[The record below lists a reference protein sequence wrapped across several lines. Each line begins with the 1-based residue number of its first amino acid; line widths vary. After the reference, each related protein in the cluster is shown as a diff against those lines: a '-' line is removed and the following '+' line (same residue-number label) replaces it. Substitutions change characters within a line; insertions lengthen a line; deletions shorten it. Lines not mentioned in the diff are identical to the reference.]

1 MKISELTDERVD
13 SIIEIALAE
22 DIGRGDITSEALIP
36 CSLEG
41 KAFMLVKEAG
51 VLAGSKIAEKTL
63 HKVDPKLKVEILIQD
78 GSKVKPG
85 DIAMLVAGNVRSI
98 LKAERVAL
106 NFIQRLSGIA
116 TATAQYVE
124 KVRDLGVEI
133 ADTRKTTPGLR
144 LLEKYAVHMGG
155 GRNHRL
161 DLAEA
166 VLIKDNHIDS
176 LRILGMTFKEIV
188 TKARENT
195 PPDIKIEVEA
205 RTVEEA
211 AQAADLGV
219 DIIMLDNMN
228 IDEMTKAVE
237 LISGRAEI
245 EASGGITLK
254 NVRAAAQTGVDFISV
269 GALTHSFKSLDI
281 SLELKTQTL
290 KLI

>member
-1 MKISELTDERVD
+1 MKISQLPDEKVN

-22 DIGRGDITSEALIP
+22 DVGRGDITSEALIP

-51 VLAGSKIAEKTL
+51 VLAGSNVAEKTL
-63 HKVDPKLKVEILIQD
+63 HKVDPALKVDILIQD
-78 GSKVKPG
+78 GSKVKSG
-85 DIAMLVAGNVRSI
+85 DIVMLVAGNVRSM

-106 NFIQRLSGIA
+106 NFIQRMSGIA
-116 TATAQYVE
+116 TATAEYVE
-124 KVRDLGVEI
+124 KVKGLGVDI

-144 LLEKYAVHMGG
+144 LLEKYAVSMGG

-161 DLAEA
+161 DLGEA
-166 VLIKDNHIDS
+166 VLIKDNHIDA

-188 TKARENT
+188 TKAKENT
-195 PPDIKIEVEA
+195 PPNIKIEVET

-211 AQAADLGV
+211 TQAVELGV

-228 IDEMTKAVE
+228 IDEMSEAVE
-237 LISGRAEI
+237 LISGRAEV

-254 NVRAAAQTGVDFISV
+254 NVRDAAQTGVDFISV

-281 SLELKTQTL
+281 SLELETQTL
-290 KLI
+290 KLL